1 MFRPNYVQDWAAVH
15 NLCPDLPHL
24 SQTKLLLENTSLLC
38 KLDQFHIF
46 LWQMSQFYHKINTL
60 KPDFSWQVT
69 LFDLLNAFLTEQL
82 LSISSS
88 TAKSFLTLGIDT
100 ILRFF
105 DQVGHQTTDSSM
117 RNKHFSTKYHHQSDI
132 LKLWTEPAKIGHIF
146 RQQSTLKIKV
156 FKKNH
161 L

>member
-1 MFRPNYVQDWAAVH
+1 MFWPHYVQDWAAVH

-60 KPDFSWQVT
+60 KPNFSWQVT

-88 TAKSFLTLGIDT
+88 TAKSSLTLGIDT
-100 ILRFF
+100 IQDFLIKLGIKPRMHLWEISIFQSVIVRPTKIMNRA
-105 DQVGHQTTDSSM
+105 DK
-117 RNKHFSTKYHHQSDI
+117 NWAHF
-132 LKLWTEPAKIGHIF
+132 
-146 RQQSTLKIKV
+146 
-156 FKKNH
+156 
-161 L
+161 